1 MIRTILIILI
11 FAFIF
16 SCNSNGSKE
25 VKVNNSNRDIEIRVE
40 SVKKIENRLGRKISI
55 QEYILSQDN
64 EDFYERVSTLPIFG
78 RTKDG
83 KMFTGLVMW
92 FKHYYDENISS
103 KGTFHDFLEDVMNN
117 QQDIE
122 VIEKVVTENYMFSK
136 SPEVF
141 QHVENPIS
149 KIISQFTYK
158 KEPGDQFYIKK
169 KFLESFGVK
178 YSIAYLFYKNG
189 YVLIEDGYEP
199 SSFFLPIN
207 KLY

>member
-78 RTKDG
+78 RIKDG
-83 KMFTGLVMW
+83 V
-92 FKHYYDENISS
+92 SS
-103 KGTFHDFLEDVMNN
+103 NFVSTD
-117 QQDIE
+117 
-122 VIEKVVTENYMFSK
+122 FSK
-136 SPEVF
+136 SNSPL
-141 QHVENPIS
+141 H
-149 KIISQFTYK
+149 
-158 KEPGDQFYIKK
+158 
-169 KFLESFGVK
+169 
-178 YSIAYLFYKNG
+178 
-189 YVLIEDGYEP
+189 
-199 SSFFLPIN
+199 
-207 KLY
+207 